1 MYYASWLSWF
11 DQYTD
16 AIQHF
21 IASQLILSPLLLLF
35 VEELGIP
42 IVMPG
47 DAVLAYV
54 GYKLS
59 IPGNASEFWPAFI
72 LALISILA
80 GASVLFFL
88 SRRWGQLILT
98 KLAQFVFVSEKH
110 VRRAE
115 RLFAKQSV
123 WAIIIGR
130 HIPGLRIIITVLT
143 GSSGVRYST
152 FAISTIISSTAWI
165 LIFMSVGK
173 KLGTDF
179 HGLIQQYI
187 GLSLAVTVAV
197 FAGIIILH
205 IVGLYHQSKD
215 TPTS

>member
-130 HIPGLRIIITVLT
+130 HIPGLRIIITVLA

>member
-21 IASQLILSPLLLLF
+21 IDSQLILSPLLLLF

-130 HIPGLRIIITVLT
+130 HIPGLRIIITVLA